1 MYLAYK
7 ALTDDWFNKINGLN
21 LQKDQLAKLLKIAT
35 TNQLLQF
42 NGQVYEQ
49 IDGVAMGSPR
59 GTLMANVF
67 ICHLEETL
75 TRDDLMLYLYKRYVD
90 DTLARMPSAAA
101 AVVLLITL

>member
-1 MYLAYK
+1 MIGSTK
-7 ALTDDWFNKINGLN
+7 SMALICKRISLLN
-21 LQKDQLAKLLKIAT
+21 YKIAT

>member
-1 MYLAYK
+1 MYLVHK
-7 ALTDDWFNKINGLN
+7 AFTDDWFNKINGLN

-59 GTLMANVF
+59 GTLMAKSSYV
-67 ICHLEETL
+67 ILKKHLRAMT
-75 TRDDLMLYLYKRYVD
+75 
-90 DTLARMPSAAA
+90 
-101 AVVLLITL
+101 